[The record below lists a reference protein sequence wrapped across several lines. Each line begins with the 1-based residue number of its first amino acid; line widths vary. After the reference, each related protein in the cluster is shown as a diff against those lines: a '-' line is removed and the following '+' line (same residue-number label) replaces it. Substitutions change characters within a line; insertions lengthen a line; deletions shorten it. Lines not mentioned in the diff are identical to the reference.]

1 MNNYNINEI
10 YVGLKETFNVIVNQ
24 QMVDLF
30 VSLCGDTNPLHT
42 DFAYAQSKGFLNK
55 VVHGLLSSSFYSKL
69 VGVYLPGK
77 NSLLHGIDVTFR
89 KPVFVGDKLSV
100 TGKVSYIN
108 LAYRQIEVDAFIENQ
123 NCIKVSKAV
132 IKTGLID
139 E

>member
-24 QMVDLF
+24 EMVDLF
-30 VSLCGDTNPLHT
+30 VSLCGDINPLHT
-42 DFAYAQSKGFLNK
+42 DSAYAQSKGFLNK
-55 VVHGLLSSSFYSKL
+55 IVHGLLSSTFYSKL

-77 NSLLHGIDVTFR
+77 NALLHGIDVAFR
-89 KPVFVGDKLSV
+89 KPVYVGDKLSV

-108 LAYRQIEVDAFIENQ
+108 LAYKQIEIDAFIENQ
-123 NCIKVSKAV
+123 NYIKVSKAK